1 MVLLYS
7 TVSAMEPRS
16 TNTPV
21 VADSFKWAAERRHR
35 SRSRIFTP
43 AYATFDGS
51 NALDLHELLNIS
63 QEGFA
68 VQAPPEIPVS
78 QTINL
83 RLILSE
89 GHGSISA
96 QGRVAWINSGRLGI
110 QLEPLDPEP
119 QKQLEAWLFLNAM
132 RAPAEEQACISE
144 ERAAAASS
152 SEQSEPELSPEEA
165 SLLNA
170 LDSVRREVL
179 SLSHHPQAVL
189 QTIADRAF
197 TLTQATGC
205 AIAVQEGEIMVCRG
219 RVGEDAP
226 PVGASFQ
233 TGSGFSGECVHRK
246 TALRCDDAETD
257 SLVDRESC
265 RALGI
270 RSLLAVPILSGDSV
284 IGLLEVFSPVAGA
297 FSERHG
303 KILIELAGYAASS
316 VAALV
321 PPAPSTPTEFLEQPE
336 ETRHRIP
343 LRRSHI
349 ILLMAAFALLA
360 GVVGYLAAPGLQ
372 RSFGQRREPVQ
383 LSSSDNATAS
393 PPPAAHAPSTQATT
407 LEQLRQLAEKGD
419 PAAQFGL
426 GAHYAI
432 GDGVKLDNAEAARW
446 FIKAAEQGHVIAQD
460 TMGAYYWAGRG
471 VPKDLRK
478 AYFWSLL
485 GRAGNN
491 ETSKYRIVALNALL
505 SREEIEAARQD
516 AERWIRERTLAA
528 KSSSK

>member
-1 MVLLYS
+1 
-7 TVSAMEPRS
+7 MEPRS

-21 VADSFKWAAERRHR
+21 VARSFNWAVERRHR

-43 AYATFDGS
+43 AYASFDGS

-63 QEGFA
+63 EEGFA
-68 VQAPPEIPVS
+68 AQAPPEIPVS
-78 QTINL
+78 RTINL
-83 RLILSE
+83 RIILSE
-89 GHGSISA
+89 GHGSIPG
-96 QGRVAWINSGRLGI
+96 QGRVAWIDSGRLGI
-110 QLEPLDPEP
+110 QLEPLDPDAR
-119 QKQLEAWLFLNAM
+119 KKLEAWLFLNAM
-132 RAPAEEQACISE
+132 RAPAEEQSPPPQE
-144 ERAAAASS
+144 AAAGASATPS
-152 SEQSEPELSPEEA
+152 DPEISPEEA

-179 SLSHHPQAVL
+179 SLSLHPQAAL

-205 AIAVQEGEIMVCRG
+205 AIAIREGDFMVCRG
-219 RVGEDAP
+219 RAGEDAP
-226 PVGASFQ
+226 PMGASFQ
-233 TGSGFSGECVHRK
+233 TGSGFSGECVRRK
-246 TALRCDDAETD
+246 TVLRCDDSD
-257 SLVDRESC
+257 SHTLVDRESC

-270 RSLLAVPILSGDSV
+270 RSLLAVPVLSNDAV

-297 FSERHG
+297 FSEQHDR
-303 KILIELAGYAASS
+303 ILSELAGYAATS
-316 VAALV
+316 VAAL
-321 PPAPSTPTEFLEQPE
+321 APSDRSASPEFAEVPAEIQ
-336 ETRHRIP
+336 HRIP

-349 ILLMAAFALLA
+349 ILVMSVFALLA
-360 GVVGYLAAPGLQ
+360 GVVGYSAAPWLQ
-372 RSFGQRREPVQ
+372 RSLGQRHKPV
-383 LSSSDNATAS
+383 LTTSDAATVA
-393 PPPAAHAPSTQATT
+393 PQPVAHTSITQATT
-407 LEQLRQLAEKGD
+407 LDQLRQLAEKGD